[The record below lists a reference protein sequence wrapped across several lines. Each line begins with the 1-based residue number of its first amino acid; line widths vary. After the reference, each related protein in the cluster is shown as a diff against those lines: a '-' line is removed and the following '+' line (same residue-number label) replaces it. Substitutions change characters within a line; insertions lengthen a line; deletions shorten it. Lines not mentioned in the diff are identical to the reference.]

1 MSFSRGRAIVSLS
14 PVRRGRR
21 VVGVGENSSDT
32 RVTNDG
38 TARSKED
45 SYQSTS
51 MFNTTGVLAPL
62 CGVARPLATNE
73 FPIDVA
79 RNDDLTEAAEA
90 RRAATE
96 AIVLEKLVIE
106 P

>member
-1 MSFSRGRAIVSLS
+1 
-14 PVRRGRR
+14 
-21 VVGVGENSSDT
+21 
-32 RVTNDG
+32 
-38 TARSKED
+38 
-45 SYQSTS
+45 